1 MNSSESVFP
10 KKNRYTNYL
19 PPQQQQ
25 QQSQSQQHNQNDIRN
40 SQQDSKHNIH
50 QLPKAEYPDPEV
62 EETIKRLTAQ
72 TDNIRKFPEKL
83 TQETNDEYQKRI
95 LQMTISIKQQPEI
108 NINEPFEL
116 SIEELDNASVN
127 QLLFPQP
134 GGTSTSVTSGSPTNN
149 TVTKKQRHIY
159 ESPEARA
166 RRLARNAERMRERR
180 SNESEEEY
188 RIRLAKM
195 AAASRMRRQNE
206 SDLERTMRH
215 VRDAAR
221 QRLRRAMES
230 AEQRGIRLA
239 KLAARAKYMRQ
250 NETPDQRAE
259 RLRKL
264 AQHHRERY
272 NRQKEAQKN
281 GEPLK
286 DSRKTPASSGTFLS
300 SPTNAG
306 ASTSKLQNVSSTT
319 FPASGRPQDFAGQPP
334 SSSSSGASYGSEP
347 PASTH
352 FHDFEQTYPPY
363 HLFRTNAFPE
373 LPPHLN
379 PQTRATAA
387 SGDLSTAAGSTATGM
402 FPPAHVSNF
411 QELSQHLVNQYQHA
425 KIIQQAAV
433 PTVTPLPNTTLP
445 SQYMPQNVPPIQVPS
460 PQQMYRPSSATA
472 AQQQLSTTYSM
483 ANQPPVG
490 QSPFVRGRPVKI
502 FPSNDYRNISSSL
515 KVEAD
520 RQHTLNEMLEAQINK
535 MLTSPKQS
543 RGRPYKGRETDD
555 DRDDRLRKMAETRK
569 TQRDKETADE
579 RTVRLRDLAERA
591 RKRRELTMQTETEEE
606 RRIRLQKQSDYAR
619 QRRQSAQTPQAVR
632 MAEERAKHLYTKIH
646 DEPTTSTITQSS
658 SNVAIKNHS
667 GKDWTHYENM
677 IRK

>member
-25 QQSQSQQHNQNDIRN
+25 QQSQSQQQHNQNAIRN
-40 SQQDSKHNIH
+40 SQDSKEHSMH

-72 TDNIRKFPEKL
+72 TDNVRKFPEKL
-83 TQETNDEYQKRI
+83 THETNDEYQKRI
-95 LQMTISIKQQPEI
+95 LQMTVSIKQQPEL
-108 NINEPFEL
+108 NISEPFEL

-134 GGTSTSVTSGSPTNN
+134 GSSASGSPTH
-149 TVTKKQRHIY
+149 TTATKKQRHIY

-195 AAASRMRRQNE
+195 AAASRMRRHNE
-206 SDLERTMRH
+206 SELERTMRH

-239 KLAARAKYMRQ
+239 KLAARAKFMRQ
-250 NETPDQRAE
+250 NESPDQRGE

-300 SPTNAG
+300 SPTNHGAG
-306 ASTSKLQNVSSTT
+306 TSKLQNVPSTT
-319 FPASGRPQDFAGQPP
+319 FPASGRPQDFTGQPP

-347 PASTH
+347 PPAPPH

-379 PQTRATAA
+379 PQARAAAGSSDATAA
-387 SGDLSTAAGSTATGM
+387 TTATGM

-425 KIIQQAAV
+425 KIIQQAGA
-433 PTVTPLPNTTLP
+433 PPSSNATLP
-445 SQYMPQNVPPIQVPS
+445 SQYMPQNVPPIQIPTA
-460 PQQMYRPSSATA
+460 QQLYRPSSATA
-472 AQQQLSTTYSM
+472 AQQHLSTTYSM
-483 ANQPPVG
+483 ANQLPG

-502 FPSNDYRNISSSL
+502 FPSNDYRNISPSL

-520 RQHTLNEMLEAQINK
+520 RQHTLNELLEAQINK

-555 DRDDRLRKMAETRK
+555 DRDDRLRKMADVRR
-569 TQRDKETADE
+569 TQRDKETPDE
-579 RTVRLRDLAERA
+579 RAVRLHDLAERA
-591 RKRRELTMQTETEEE
+591 RKRREMTMQTESEEE
-606 RRIRLQKQSDYAR
+606 RRIRLQKQADYAR
-619 QRRQSAQTPQAVR
+619 QRRQRAQTPQALKV
-632 MAEERAKHLYTKIH
+632 AEERAKHLYTKLH
-646 DEPTTSTITQSS
+646 DEPTTTTMTQSS
-658 SNVAIKNHS
+658 STLDIKNHS
-667 GKDWTHYENM
+667 GKSWTHYENM